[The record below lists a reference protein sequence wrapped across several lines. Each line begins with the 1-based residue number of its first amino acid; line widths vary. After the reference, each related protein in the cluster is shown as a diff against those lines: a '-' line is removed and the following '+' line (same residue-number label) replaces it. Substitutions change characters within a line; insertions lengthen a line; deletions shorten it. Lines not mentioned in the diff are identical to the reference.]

1 MWFDPDTT
9 SQTLKKSTTQITRL
23 KTDTMV
29 DNEDFATSQIEEL
42 EDEMEQKY
50 SKEELET
57 AIRDAIEKE
66 VPQWKIQVEEHAK
79 TENEL
84 REQLKVAGVFQSKV
98 EGLVTQVKK
107 EQEQNSELQMQIE
120 ILSSYAAQIKNVEEL
135 EKKVFQDQKDF

>member
-1 MWFDPDTT
+1 
-9 SQTLKKSTTQITRL
+9 
-23 KTDTMV
+23 
-29 DNEDFATSQIEEL
+29 
-42 EDEMEQKY
+42 MEQKY

-66 VPQWKIQVEEHAK
+66 VPQWKTKVEEHAK

-120 ILSSYAAQIKNVEEL
+120 ILSSYAA
-135 EKKVFQDQKDF
+135 